1 VQQHFGA
8 ECPARSICVR
18 GEAPPGW
25 WVDAQ
30 GWSVK
35 DEVAWNGPELTD
47 TARNRYRDLVGIV
60 ANFSLLA
67 HSTFTI
73 SVDVIAGESQ
83 VLPRCS
89 LLPPFGRWRG
99 RWLGDEHA
107 GASSLEFR
115 AAFAAQCMGRST
127 IIRSAVRLLH

>member
-1 VQQHFGA
+1 VVG
-8 ECPARSICVR
+8 
-18 GEAPPGW
+18 GY
-25 WVDAQ
+25 AQ

-107 GASSLEFR
+107 GASPWNSVRHLP
-115 AAFAAQCMGRST
+115 
-127 IIRSAVRLLH
+127 RSAGGGLQSFGALYGYCIERD